1 MEHPFPCKDPH
12 VVIYTSV
19 LVPGALLPTKE
30 SYSQLVIGTTLQGQW
45 QQNEHIANLFIQAE
59 REEVCF
65 FGNTSKDEA
74 KAIAI

>member
-12 VVIYTSV
+12 VVIHTSV

-45 QQNEHIANLFIQAE
+45 QQNEHITCSFKQKE
-59 REEVCF
+59 RKF
-65 FGNTSKDEA
+65 AFLATQLKM
-74 KAIAI
+74 KLKL